1 MKKFSTLTSKVM
13 PIPIKDIDTDMII
26 PAQYLTSIH
35 REGYGQHLFARL
47 KSMDSNFP
55 SNQACYVDAEIMLA
69 DSNFGCGSSR
79 EHAVWALQQAGFKV
93 IIAASFSDIFF
104 NNGTK
109 NGLLLIRL
117 PEEVIQKLFNATPEQ
132 LTVALDNQTVT
143 TPSGECYS
151 FDYDPFRKHCLLE
164 CQDDLDYLLAH
175 KREIAHYE
183 KTHRNTC
190 R

>member
-1 MKKFSTLTSKVM
+1 MKKFNTFTSKVM

-26 PAQYLTSIH
+26 PAQYLTSIE

-55 SNQACYVDAEIMLA
+55 SNQARYLGSEIMLA

-79 EHAVWALQQAGFKV
+79 EHAVWALQQAGFKA
-93 IIAASFSDIFF
+93 IIAPSFSDIFF

-109 NGLLLIRL
+109 NGLLLVSL
-117 PEEVIQKLFNATPEQ
+117 PELVIQKWLIDTPKQ
-132 LTVALDNQTVT
+132 LTIALDNQIVMTL
-143 TPSGECYS
+143 SGESYS
-151 FDYDPFRKHCLLE
+151 FDYDSFRKHCLLE
-164 CQDDLDYLLAH
+164 SQNDLDYLLAH
-175 KREIAHYE
+175 KMEIAHHE
-183 KTHRNTC
+183 KTHCNTC